1 MTKNQ
6 IALDKNFITNRI
18 SRQIQVDEK
27 LEYQVGDIITLDDA
41 TSWTDGGEF
50 KVETPGEFTYV
61 FWINND
67 VNVHQVDY
75 ENEEE
80 CEILG
85 CEDCYEEKEVLL
97 EANVQ
102 LRIVNIIKSDD
113 EVPFTTIETEII

>member
-27 LEYQVGDIITLDDA
+27 LECRVGDIIKLDDA

-80 CEILG
+80 CEALG

-113 EVPFTTIETEII
+113 EVPYTTIETELI

>member
-1 MTKNQ
+1 MTKNE
-6 IALDKNFITNRI
+6 IALDKNFNTYRI
-18 SRQIQVDEK
+18 SRQIQVDEE
-27 LEYQVGDIITLDDA
+27 LVYQVGDIITLDDA

-113 EVPFTTIETEII
+113 EVPYTTIETELI

>member
-1 MTKNQ
+1 MTKNE
-6 IALDKNFITNRI
+6 IALDKNFNTYRI

-27 LEYQVGDIITLDDA
+27 LEYQVGDIIKLDDA

-80 CEILG
+80 CEILC

-113 EVPFTTIETEII
+113 EVPFTTIETELL

>member
-1 MTKNQ
+1 MTKNE
-6 IALDKNFITNRI
+6 IALDKNFNTYRI

-80 CEILG
+80 CETLG

-113 EVPFTTIETEII
+113 EVPYTTIETELI

>member
-1 MTKNQ
+1 MTKNE
-6 IALDKNFITNRI
+6 IALNRNFNTNRI
-18 SRQIQVDEK
+18 SREIQVDEE
-27 LEYQVGDIITLDDA
+27 LVYQVGDIITLDDA

-80 CEILG
+80 CEVLG
-85 CEDCYEEKEVLL
+85 CEDCYEEKEILL

-113 EVPFTTIETEII
+113 EVPFTTIETELI

>member
-6 IALDKNFITNRI
+6 IALDKNFNTYRI

-85 CEDCYEEKEVLL
+85 CEDCYEEQEVLI
-97 EANVQ
+97 EAGRQ
-102 LRIVNIIKSDD
+102 LRITKIIESDE
-113 EVPFTTIETEII
+113 EVPYTTIETELI

>member
-50 KVETPGEFTYV
+50 KVETPKEFIFI
-61 FWINND
+61 FWINNSVD
-67 VNVHQVDY
+67 IHKVDY
-75 ENEEE
+75 ENEQE

-85 CEDCYEEKEVLL
+85 CEDCYEEQEVLI
-97 EANVQ
+97 EAGRQ
-102 LRIVNIIKSDD
+102 LRITKIIESDE
-113 EVPFTTIETEII
+113 EVPYTTIETELI

>member
-1 MTKNQ
+1 MTKNE
-6 IALDKNFITNRI
+6 IALDKNFNTYRI

-27 LEYQVGDIITLDDA
+27 LEYQVGDIITLDEP

-50 KVETPGEFTYV
+50 KVETPKEFTYI

-67 VNVHQVDY
+67 VDVHQVDY

-85 CEDCYEEKEVLL
+85 CEDCYEEQEVLI
-97 EANVQ
+97 EAGRQ
-102 LRIVNIIKSDD
+102 LRITKIIESDD
-113 EVPFTTIETEII
+113 EVPFTTIETELI

>member
-1 MTKNQ
+1 MTKNE
-6 IALDKNFITNRI
+6 IALNRNFNTNRI
-18 SRQIQVDEK
+18 SRQIQVDEE
-27 LEYQVGDIITLDDA
+27 LVYQVGDIITLDDA

-80 CEILG
+80 CEVLG
-85 CEDCYEEKEVLL
+85 CEDCYEEKEILL

-113 EVPFTTIETEII
+113 EVPFTTIETELI

>member
-1 MTKNQ
+1 MTKNE
-6 IALDKNFITNRI
+6 IALDKNFNTYRI
-18 SRQIQVDEK
+18 SREIQVDEK

-75 ENEEE
+75 ENEQE
-80 CEILG
+80 CETLG

-97 EANVQ
+97 EAKVQ

-113 EVPFTTIETEII
+113 EVPYTTIETELI

>member
-1 MTKNQ
+1 MTKNE
-6 IALDKNFITNRI
+6 IALNRNFNTNRI
-18 SRQIQVDEK
+18 SRQIQVDEE
-27 LEYQVGDIITLDDA
+27 LVYQVGDIITLDDA

-80 CEILG
+80 CKVLG
-85 CEDCYEEKEVLL
+85 CEDCYEEKEILL

-113 EVPFTTIETEII
+113 EVPFTTIETELI

>member
-1 MTKNQ
+1 MTKNE
-6 IALDKNFITNRI
+6 IALDKNFNTYRI
-18 SRQIQVDEK
+18 SRQIQVDEE
-27 LEYQVGDIITLDDA
+27 LVYQVGDIITLDDA

-85 CEDCYEEKEVLL
+85 CEDCHEEQEVLI
-97 EANVQ
+97 EAGRQ
-102 LRIVNIIKSDD
+102 LRITKIIESDE
-113 EVPFTTIETEII
+113 EVPYTTIETELI